1 MVVTLLTVISKGN
14 KEREYVP
21 RSLSPASSLT
31 VSFVVVI
38 SNAGVSPGQCTACVV
53 WFMGCSFQEAAI
65 FCLLLKRGL
74 KTYKSW
80 ENIIC
85 LLKARFLNRCIY
97 LLCHHTDGQKMFSCH
112 GSNMYSITEGLKI
125 EEKKRKTALPVVIL
139 WQQLL
144 SLSFLALKLQF
155 WILQTTLL
163 VSSSICALW
172 CSAIGLQSCSPW
184 EASTC
189 SCLALYLSAFSLLN
203 ESWAVSSGLVA
214 ALRKQLQDKLPF
226 LRDMV

>member
-14 KEREYVP
+14 KGREYVP

-125 EEKKRKTALPVVIL
+125 EEKKERLPC
-139 WQQLL
+139 QLL
-144 SLSFLALKLQF
+144 YCGSSCWAWVFL
-155 WILQTTLL
+155 
-163 VSSSICALW
+163 
-172 CSAIGLQSCSPW
+172 PW
-184 EASTC
+184 NFNSEYSRPHF
-189 SCLALYLSAFSLLN
+189 LSA
-203 ESWAVSSGLVA
+203 AVSVPCDVPPLAFRA
-214 ALRKQLQDKLPF
+214 AHPGRHQH
-226 LRDMV
+226 VHV